1 MKRKARRLAI
11 VTLACLWA
19 ASALARPRLVIT
31 TESSPPSAMMG
42 EKQVIGFA
50 TDKIRVI
57 MERVG
62 IDYDIEILPWKRAYL
77 LAQYQVD
84 TCVYS
89 TTRVPERETLFKWVG
104 PTHENDWTLFGRADR
119 DYRIASIEDAR
130 KYRIGAY
137 NGDVRSDA
145 LIAQGFIVD
154 TVQDK
159 LANPRKLLVNRI
171 DLWASSVRVGSAIV
185 AENGWSKQ
193 IVPVLTFKRTE
204 LYLACNPTV
213 PGTLI
218 AKMNAALRAM
228 NSEGVSAAIERKYH
242 YVGAARAASA
252 SK

>member
-1 MKRKARRLAI
+1 MGKILLSVILLAAAA
-11 VTLACLWA
+11 TCLAA
-19 ASALARPRLVIT
+19 GARPRLQIT

-42 EKQVIGFA
+42 EGGITGFA
-50 TDKIRVI
+50 TEKIRMI
-57 MERVG
+57 MDRAG
-62 IDYDIEILPWKRAYL
+62 IDYQIEILPWQRAYT
-77 LAQYQVD
+77 LAERTAS

-89 TTRVPERETLFKWVG
+89 TTRVPEREALFKWIG

-119 DYRIASIEDAR
+119 DYKIASIEDAR

-159 LANPRKLLVNRI
+159 LSNPRKLLVGRI
-171 DLWASSVRVGSAIV
+171 DLWASSVRVGSGIV
-185 AENGWSKQ
+185 ADNGWSGQ

-204 LYLACNPTV
+204 LYLACNPSV
-213 PGTLI
+213 PDALV

-242 YVGAARAASA
+242 YVNPGAQR
-252 SK
+252 

>member
-1 MKRKARRLAI
+1 MKRRSRRLAI
-11 VTLACLWA
+11 VSLACLCA
-19 ASALARPRLVIT
+19 ASAAARPRLVIT

-42 EKQVIGFA
+42 EQQVIGFA
-50 TDKIRVI
+50 TEKVRVI
-57 MERVG
+57 MDRVG
-62 IDYDIEILPWKRAYL
+62 VDYDIEMLPWKRAYL
-77 LAQYQVD
+77 LAQYQAD

-104 PTHENDWTLFGRADR
+104 PTHANDWTLFGRADR
-119 DYRIASIEDAR
+119 NYRINSIEDAR

-159 LANPRKLLVNRI
+159 LSNPRKLLVNRI

-185 AENGWSKQ
+185 AENGWGAQ

-204 LYLACNPTV
+204 LYLACNPSV
-213 PGTLI
+213 PNALV

-242 YVGAARAASA
+242 YVGAAPRR
-252 SK
+252 

>member
-1 MKRKARRLAI
+1 MKRNMRRFAVLSLAS
-11 VTLACLWA
+11 LCA
-19 ASALARPRLVIT
+19 ASVSARPRLLIV

-42 EKQVIGFA
+42 EKQQVIGFA
-50 TDKIRVI
+50 TEKVRTI

-62 IDYDIEILPWKRAYL
+62 IDYRIHMLPWKRAYL
-77 LAQYQVD
+77 LAQYQAN

-89 TTRVPERETLFKWVG
+89 TTRVPEREKMFKWIG

-119 DYRIASIEDAR
+119 NYRIASIEDAR

-171 DLWASSVRVGSAIV
+171 DLWASSVRVGNSIV
-185 AENGWSKQ
+185 AEHGWEAQ
-193 IVPVLTFKRTE
+193 IVPVLTFKRTQ
-204 LYLACNPTV
+204 LYLACHLSV
-213 PGTLI
+213 PDALVMR
-218 AKMNAALRAM
+218 MNTALRVM
-228 NSEGVSAAIERKYH
+228 NSEGLSAAIERKYH
-242 YVGAARAASA
+242 YAGTGARH
-252 SK
+252 